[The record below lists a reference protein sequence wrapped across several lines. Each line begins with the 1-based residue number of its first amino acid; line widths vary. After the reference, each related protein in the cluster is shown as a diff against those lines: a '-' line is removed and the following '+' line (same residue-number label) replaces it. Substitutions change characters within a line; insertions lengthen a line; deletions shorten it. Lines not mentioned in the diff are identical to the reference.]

1 MNLIAAADQAWGI
14 GRDGGLLTHL
24 PGDMKY
30 FRETTRGHVV
40 VMGRKTLEGF
50 PGGQPLSQRVN
61 VVLSRDP
68 GFRIKGAEVCKS
80 LEAALQFLEQFPPE
94 DIYIIGGKSIYE
106 QFLPYCNTVHVTAID
121 YAYAGDTYF
130 PDLDKEEEWEMEEEG
145 EEQTYFSICYCF
157 RRYRR
162 KKAVVTG
169 ERKC

>member
-1 MNLIAAADQAWGI
+1 MNLIVAADKNWAI
-14 GRDGGLLTHL
+14 GREGRPLVTIPADQQMLL
-24 PGDMKY
+24 
-30 FRETTRGHVV
+30 RETKGKVV

-106 QFLPYCNTVHVTAID
+106 QFLPYGNTVHVTAID